1 MSIVQEK
8 QYVVMTDK
16 EDRVIICISEKDM
29 EPENPMILYDGK
41 DHAMFYRRRGQTV
54 MLDYINKDMQKAVYD
69 AAQVFI
75 VELKNPKTASR
86 TYVVPIKKV
95 AKLPLENINI
105 LTPEAI
111 IAEME
116 KTGKKPEDILKGE

>member
-1 MSIVQEK
+1 MIIQEK

-16 EDRVIICISEKDM
+16 EDRVIICISQKDM

-54 MLDYINKDMQKAVYD
+54 MLDYINKDMQKKVYE
-69 AAQVFI
+69 AEQVFV
-75 VELKNPKTASR
+75 VELKNPKEAKR
-86 TYVVPIKKV
+86 TYIVPIKKV

-105 LTPEAI
+105 ITPEDI

>member
-1 MSIVQEK
+1 MIIQEK

-16 EDRVIICISEKDM
+16 EGRVIVCISVKDM

-54 MLDYINKDMQKAVYD
+54 MLDYINKEMQKPVYE
-69 AAQVFI
+69 AKQVFV
-75 VELKNPKTASR
+75 VELKDPKTAAR
-86 TYVVPIKKV
+86 TYVVPIKQV
-95 AKLPLENINI
+95 PKLPLENIE
-105 LTPEAI
+105 LVTPDDI

-116 KTGKKPEDILKGE
+116 RTGKKPEDLLKKI